1 MIRRFTIEGF
11 KRFQRETVI
20 DLDDV
25 TVLVGANNSGKSTI
39 LHPMNAWM
47 LSTRRGIRHEQ
58 VGRPDD
64 DAVRCRPATGIE
76 PAPRTGRTVADDLK
90 LLGDGGG
97 APHRLRPSYGG
108 AAGRCIRAAEIR
120 RWRVNPCRGRSPSGP
135 AWPMKR

>member
-47 LSTRRGIRHEQ
+47 LN
-58 VGRPDD
+58 
-64 DAVRCRPATGIE
+64 AVPVTSSDPTMPMPACGIE
-76 PAPRTGRTVADDLK
+76 PAPRTG
-90 LLGDGGG
+90 G
-97 APHRLRPSYGG
+97 RLPT
-108 AAGRCIRAAEIR
+108 I
-120 RWRVNPCRGRSPSGP
+120 
-135 AWPMKR
+135 